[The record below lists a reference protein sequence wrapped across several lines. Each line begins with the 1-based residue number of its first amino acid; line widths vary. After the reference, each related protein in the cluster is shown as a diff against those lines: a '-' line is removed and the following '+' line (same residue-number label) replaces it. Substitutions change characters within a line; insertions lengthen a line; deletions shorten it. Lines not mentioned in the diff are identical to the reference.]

1 MRKGQK
7 LVPIQNLH
15 SGNNQKKIVPQTQS
29 KSRIV
34 IRAQQQKNEKLQK
47 PFSNIKD
54 QKSVQQQQK
63 SQQQPILGQ
72 IKQKAQYDQQN
83 NYPIAVLLGTPGVG
97 KTQIMHKLFPNEKQ
111 LKEFTLYK
119 LEDLKYNFVDTTGFD
134 FEGEIDWREVQ
145 IKNYQNLFLK
155 FSNQISSLF
164 VVVNFERT
172 DLMKKKLLSVY
183 KYFRKFKNLMSIVVT
198 DFHLSESNRDKEH
211 LKKNF
216 QIFQPN
222 DILFVRGDVKSEELK
237 ESLKKSKMLNKLI
250 ESNQF
255 NLKDTIFELQDME
268 EYNNIRKDL
277 LKMINK

>member
-1 MRKGQK
+1 MKSGRK
-7 LVPIQNLH
+7 LVPIQNPH
-15 SGNNQKKIVPQTQS
+15 SVNKQKQIEPQTQK
-29 KSRIV
+29 KSRI
-34 IRAQQQKNEKLQK
+34 IKRAPEKKNEKQ

-54 QKSVQQQQK
+54 QKLVQQQQK
-63 SQQQPILGQ
+63 SQQQPILKQ
-72 IKQKAQYDQQN
+72 IKQKAQQDEQN

-119 LEDLKYNFVDTTGFD
+119 LEDLKYNFVDTSGFD
-134 FEGEIDWREVQ
+134 FEGDIDWREVQ

-222 DILFVRGDVKSEELK
+222 DILFVRGDLKSEELK

-255 NLKDTIFELQDME
+255 NLKDTIFELYDME
-268 EYNNIRKDL
+268 EYKNIRQDL
-277 LKMINK
+277 LKLINK